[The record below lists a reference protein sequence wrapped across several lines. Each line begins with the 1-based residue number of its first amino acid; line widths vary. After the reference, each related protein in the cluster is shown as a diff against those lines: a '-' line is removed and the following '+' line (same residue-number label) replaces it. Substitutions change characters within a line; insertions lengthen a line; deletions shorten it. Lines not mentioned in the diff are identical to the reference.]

1 MMKKTMKDST
11 MIWIEADVSERI
23 KELGN
28 DDESYN
34 DILLRILPPKQKPL
48 PKDQTFLT
56 DF

>member
-1 MMKKTMKDST
+1 MKKTMKDST